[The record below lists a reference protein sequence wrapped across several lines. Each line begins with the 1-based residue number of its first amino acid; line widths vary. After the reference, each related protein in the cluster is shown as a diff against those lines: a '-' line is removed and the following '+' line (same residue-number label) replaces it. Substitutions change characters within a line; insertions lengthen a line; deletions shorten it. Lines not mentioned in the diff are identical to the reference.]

1 MNMKLPTCILRAVAV
16 ATTILLT
23 VQTGLAADPTATNYS
38 ARQCEGSLTP
48 YPVSIKTVDIPDSL
62 TIVYINHVGRHG
74 SRFPAS
80 GASCFKLREALLRA
94 DSISTITPL
103 GRRLLAITNEVIAQ
117 SNGRWGALDSL
128 GMAEQRA
135 IATRMF
141 ENYPQLFREGCL
153 VNARSSYSPRAMMSM
168 FSFVHQIDR
177 MNNRVEFTTSTGRVN
192 SKLLRPFDIDND
204 YLEFRKNNVWEP
216 PYQEYFENNCPLTA
230 ISRALGRDYPYGDSD
245 NARDLAITEY
255 YVLAGLSAM
264 SMPCDMNEFFTP
276 AEYNALWSCFNLRQY
291 LQRTASTVSSVPA
304 DIAADLVLDL
314 IQTTDNAIEG
324 SNPASADLRFGHA
337 ETLMPLLSLLRLPGC
352 YYVTN
357 YFDTVGLHWRDFE
370 VVPMAANL
378 QIALFKAKKSG
389 RYYVRFD
396 VNEKP
401 VKLPGAS
408 TSLYVPWGEA
418 RAYMMRC
425 VPLYAQ

>member
-1 MNMKLPTCILRAVAV
+1 MKYKFLAVLAILSAS
-16 ATTILLT
+16 ATA
-23 VQTGLAADPTATNYS
+23 LAADPTQTLYS
-38 ARQCEGSLTP
+38 YSMCEGSYTP
-48 YPVSIKTVDIPDSL
+48 YPDNIVTVAYPDSL
-62 TIVYINHVGRHG
+62 QPVMINHVGRHG
-74 SRFPAS
+74 ARYPSSPAHCRS
-80 GASCFKLREALLRA
+80 LLDALRRA
-94 DSISTITPL
+94 DSLGTVTPL
-103 GRRLLAITNEVIAQ
+103 GRELEAIARDVVTRAAGN
-117 SNGRWGALDSL
+117 WGALDSL

-135 IATRMF
+135 IASRMYAA
-141 ENYPQLFREGCL
+141 YPNLFKDNT
-153 VNARSSYSPRAMMSM
+153 VSAISSYSPRAMMSM
-168 FSFVHQIDR
+168 MSFVHQLDR
-177 MNNRVEFTTSTGRVN
+177 LSNKPDYIMTSGRVN
-192 SKLLRPFDIDND
+192 SPLMRPFDVDND
-204 YLEFRKNNVWEP
+204 YLEFRKEDPVKTVYDE
-216 PYQEYFENNCPLTA
+216 FFDAVCPTSA
-230 ISRALGRDYPYGDSD
+230 VSRVLGRDYPFE
-245 NARDLAITEY
+245 NAAEWRQLAMSEY
-255 YVLAGLSAM
+255 YVIAGLAAM
-264 SMPCDMNEFFTP
+264 GIQCDASRFFT
-276 AEYNALWSCFNLRQY
+276 ADEYNALWSCFNMRQY

-357 YFDTVGLHWRDFE
+357 YFDTVGLHWRDFD

-396 VNEKP
+396 VNEQP